1 VSGTG
6 AHCDHTVHISA
17 DLSLHLWL
25 DNPMFWWSP
34 VPQKCNIVKFGCQ
47 KVEESEFSLM
57 GQIEKKYHRDVL
69 SAILYRIFRHY
80 PVL

>member
-1 VSGTG
+1 
-6 AHCDHTVHISA
+6 
-17 DLSLHLWL
+17 
-25 DNPMFWWSP
+25 M
-34 VPQKCNIVKFGCQ
+34 PQKCNIVKFGCQ

-69 SAILYRIFRHY
+69 SVILYRIFRHY